1 MRSLFSHLSVSA
13 VDGALEAQRSLAR
26 QRVDKVLE
34 GDGSQAKLA
43 MLQGRDQKM
52 MIRNRKEEG

>member
-43 MLQGRDQKM
+43 MLQGKDEIK
-52 MIRNRKEEG
+52 K